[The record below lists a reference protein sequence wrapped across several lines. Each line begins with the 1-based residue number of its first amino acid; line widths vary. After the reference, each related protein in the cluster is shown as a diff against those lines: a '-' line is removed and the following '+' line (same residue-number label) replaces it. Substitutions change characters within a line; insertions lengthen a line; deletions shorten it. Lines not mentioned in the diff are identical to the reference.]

1 MKVNP
6 KNLILELL
14 LAVGEK
20 PMTAREAILA
30 CALFG
35 ISENSLRVTLTRLT
49 AANLIVMVGRG
60 AYRLG
65 PAATDL
71 ADEVATWRTVETRL
85 GPWHGGYFGV
95 HCGALGRSDR
105 MALQRRERALQMLGF
120 RPLERGL
127 YIRPDNL
134 IPGIDDV
141 RQRLYKLGLDRE
153 ASVFL
158 ISGLDAERESQAQHL
173 WDNDALAPTYAR
185 LRVQLEAWM
194 ASAQQLPLET
204 AARDAF
210 LVGGSAIHQLVFDPL
225 LPEPFIDA
233 AQRHA
238 FIQAVQRFDETG
250 RAIWIRLFDSY
261 AEASSA
267 TQALSQPAELE
278 SDHESSH

>member
-14 LAVGEK
+14 LAVGERT
-20 PMTAREAILA
+20 MTAREAIMA

-49 AANLIVMVGRG
+49 ATNLIVMVGRG

-85 GPWHGGYFGV
+85 GPWAGGYFGV

-105 MALQRRERALQMLGF
+105 VALQRRERALNMLGF

-134 IPGIDDV
+134 TPGIGDV
-141 RQRLYKLGLDRE
+141 RQRLYKLGLDGQ

-158 ISGLDAERESQAQHL
+158 LSGLDAEREAQVRQL
-173 WDNDALAPTYAR
+173 WDGEALTASYAR
-185 LRVQLEAWM
+185 LRVQLDAWLD
-194 ASAQQLPLET
+194 SAPHLALET
-204 AARDAF
+204 AAREAF

-225 LPEPFIDA
+225 LPEPFIDGA
-233 AQRHA
+233 ERHA
-238 FIQAVQRFDETG
+238 FVQAVQRFDEAG
-250 RAIWIRLFDSY
+250 RAIWIRLFDAY
-261 AEASSA
+261 AEAPASL
-267 TQALSQPAELE
+267 QALSQPAELE
-278 SDHESSH
+278 PVYEQPH